1 MTDDIKNGIDNGV
14 ESVDGGN
21 GVETKDGVKETAN
34 DSNVD
39 ELAKLKAELAKRD
52 ATISKF
58 AEEKKQREHDA
69 EQARLANLSTEEK
82 LKELE
87 AQIQADKEEKAL
99 INAATAK
106 GLNPSQARELAQKVK
121 GGDFDGMANLM
132 AAMLEDVKT
141 STSKQV
147 EETIK
152 SSIKTSTAPATNET
166 TVDPMIASFKKGAGL
181 N

>member
-1 MTDDIKNGIDNGV
+1 MTDEIKNGIDNGV
-14 ESVDGGN
+14 GSVDGGN
-21 GVETKDGVKETAN
+21 GVKTEDGVKETAN

-58 AEEKKQREHDA
+58 AEEKKKQQEEA

-147 EETIK
+147 EENIK
-152 SSIKTSTAPATNET
+152 SSIKTSTAPAIKDSNSTE
-166 TVDPMIASFKKGAGL
+166 DALKSMGL
-181 N
+181 L